1 MKLKQ
6 THVMYAIVTSIVL
19 IVFGLII
26 QVMHMSNNKALQY
39 LGMLPL
45 LIAVILNANAYS
57 KANNANVSFKN
68 IFGSCFKMV
77 LIITAIVLVWSV
89 ISLQIFP
96 EIKEL
101 AMEQALADMEKRGTP
116 DDQIEMGMNF
126 TNKFFTALVV
136 GIVLTMY
143 LFFGAI
149 FSLIGAAVAKKNP
162 VQQQLQP

>member
-45 LIAVILNANAYS
+45 LIAVILNAMAYS
-57 KANNANVSFKN
+57 KANEANVSFKN
-68 IFGSCFKMV
+68 VFGSCFKMV
-77 LIITAIVLVWSV
+77 LIITGIVLVWSF

-96 EIKEL
+96 EIKTQ
-101 AMEQALADMEKRGTP
+101 AMEQAMAEMEKSNMP
-116 DDQIEMGMNF
+116 EEQMEMGLSY
-126 TNKFFTALVV
+126 TEKFFTP
-136 GIVLTMY
+136 IVMGAVLFMY
-143 LFFGAI
+143 LFWGAV